1 MEKVG
6 DWRGWEG
13 GRVGVMIMDEE
24 EGQGR
29 MGVLGDMARDGWRK
43 GNL

>member
-1 MEKVG
+1 
-6 DWRGWEG
+6 
-13 GRVGVMIMDEE
+13 MDEE

-29 MGVLGDMARDGWRK
+29 MGVLADMARDGWRH